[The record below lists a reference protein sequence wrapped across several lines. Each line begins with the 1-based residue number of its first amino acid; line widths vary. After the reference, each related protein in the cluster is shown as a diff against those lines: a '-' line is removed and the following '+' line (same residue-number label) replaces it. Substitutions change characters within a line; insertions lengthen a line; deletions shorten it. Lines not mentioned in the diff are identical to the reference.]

1 MAKFEPALILV
12 LKNEGGICNNP
23 DDAGGITSH
32 GISLRFYRKKIKVD
46 ATEDD
51 IRNLPSEAIAE
62 IYEEYFWNRQQ
73 YELIN
78 NQRLANRIFDLSVNL
93 GPSAANKLLQ
103 QATNAIKPDTH
114 LVLDGALGAKSFAAI
129 NSCDPHMLYDALITN
144 ANDYYHHIAT
154 HGNNYKFLNGW
165 VRRLVSEC

>member
-1 MAKFEPALILV
+1 MAKFDAALALV
-12 LKNEGGICNNP
+12 LKHEGGISNDP
-23 DDAGGITSH
+23 DDAGGFTNH
-32 GISLRFYRKKIKVD
+32 GISLRFFRKKIKVD
-46 ATEDD
+46 ATQDD
-51 IRNLPSEAIAE
+51 VRNLSPEAISN
-62 IYEEYFWNRQQ
+62 IYQEFFWDRQQ
-73 YELIN
+73 YELID

-103 QATNAIKPDTH
+103 QAVNTIKPDAH
-114 LVLDGALGAKSFAAI
+114 IVLDGALGAKSFAAI